1 MGAAGGAGW
10 ARARGAAPVAP
21 AVAGAG
27 AKLFGVVGAARREA
41 RQATRELLDHSRE
54 RLRRPTAARGSR
66 AVVTFSSS
74 YLYFLVLES
83 SWAFCIGLAVVV
95 YLVAIAI
102 CTPLSL
108 AVTLTNTAEDYE
120 NEFGHGLEGRHL
132 NLALRFATTHIVTM
146 GFGSVIPV
154 SDFGYALAT
163 MQQIL
168 GVLVNVFVFSAVMA
182 KFQSPQADFVFS
194 RICTVVQRDRV
205 PTLLFRLG
213 NLRCHTLYGPEIRL
227 TLLRRHVTAEG
238 EVFSRR
244 LELDV
249 PQPSTIS
256 GIYTIAHS
264 ISCDSP
270 LRPLLESG
278 ALQKCLGADPEDG
291 SEGEDWWSRQSAVT
305 SKGSTGNDKAQE
317 FLKAADNG
325 EKLLLHVT
333 VRALDNIYGGD
344 VCASSTFGAG
354 CIHFGRFF
362 KDMIDVEQ
370 GRPTIDWNKMSD
382 LKSKWESAAARTL
395 QLQSKGFIAKQG
407 SAGINYEN
415 QSERKILPN
424 SNVIAARRRVPVQSI
439 PIDAVFW
446 PPPEPKGL
454 PASGVPRIASGS
466 ARVSY
471 GEELFDAGA
480 PPGPLAPFCPYCK
493 RLGLL
498 LGEAGVEYELLQIDL
513 TPGKKPAWFER
524 AYEPAEVPAVQGL
537 EGFGAGGE
545 AWAGG
550 YAEAAEHWAKMDP
563 RVARVLARPSPMTP
577 EAAMAAGE
585 GMIFGGVA
593 LLMLGT
599 RTEMGRGMLQFM
611 LSKLYGDEG
620 AAQAQEVLEGC
631 GSEDAA
637 AQAAARASCTAKCRE
652 RVEEM
657 KEVMEQAAA
666 CGGFLGGAEPA
677 LADMWAGPMT
687 QMAKTCLETGLID
700 VGQPMGP
707 AALPHLGLEAL
718 DQFLLKW
725 TRRPSWH
732 GTFLSDYTFNAA
744 GLRSMMA
751 KMAPAAPDVLTAA
764 ALNPIFARAREMD
777 PKYRAAM
784 RLVETSNGWPEL
796 AAESDGKPQEN
807 TAEADARAPPPSV
820 TGRTSKAK
828 LRGRATRPPE
838 ETYMDGAICI

>member
-1 MGAAGGAGW
+1 MSAAQ
-10 ARARGAAPVAP
+10 
-21 AVAGAG
+21 
-27 AKLFGVVGAARREA
+27 KEA
-41 RQATRELLDHSRE
+41 RQATRELLGHSRE

-66 AVVTFSSS
+66 AVVFSSS

-83 SWAFCIGLAVVV
+83 SWAFCICLAFGV

-108 AVTLTNTAEDYE
+108 SVTLTNTAEDYE
-120 NEFGHGLEGRHL
+120 NEFGHGVEDRHL

-154 SDFGYALAT
+154 SNFGYALAT
-163 MQQIL
+163 MQQVL

-244 LELDV
+244 LDLEV

-264 ISCDSP
+264 ISSDSP

-278 ALQKCLGADPEDG
+278 ALEKCLGAASEDCAE
-291 SEGEDWWSRQSAVT
+291 SEDWWSRQSADT
-305 SKGSTGNDKAQE
+305 SKGGTGNEKAE
-317 FLKAADNG
+317 DFLKAADNG
-325 EKLLLHVT
+325 EKILLHVT
-333 VRALDNIYGGD
+333 LRAFDNTYGGD
-344 VCASSTFGAG
+344 VCASTTFGPG

-362 KDMIDVEQ
+362 KDMIEIVQ

-382 LKSKWESAAARTL
+382 LKSKWESAASRSLELKSKDFKAEQAWTGISKEP
-395 QLQSKGFIAKQG
+395 QSNRKMMFNSKMAK
-407 SAGINYEN
+407 
-415 QSERKILPN
+415 K
-424 SNVIAARRRVPVQSI
+424 RRRLPVQSI
-439 PIDAVFW
+439 SIDEVFW
-446 PPPEPKGL
+446 PPPEPKEL
-454 PASGVPRIASGS
+454 PASGLPRIASGS

-498 LGEAGVEYELLQIDL
+498 LGEAGVEYELMQIDL

-524 AYEPAEVPAVQGL
+524 AYEPATVPAVQGL

-550 YAEAAEHWAKMDP
+550 YEEAAEHWAKVDP

-577 EAAMAAGE
+577 QAAMGSGE
-585 GMIFGGVA
+585 SMIFGGVA

-599 RTEMGRGMLQFM
+599 RTETGRGTLQFL

-620 AAQAQEVLEGC
+620 AAQAQEVLEGS

-637 AQAAARASCTAKCRE
+637 AQAAARASCRAKCRGM
-652 RVEEM
+652 VEEM
-657 KEVMEQAAA
+657 KQVMEQAAA
-666 CGGFLGGAEPA
+666 SGGFLGGTEPA
-677 LADMWAGPMT
+677 LADVWVGPMA

-700 VGQPMGP
+700 VGQPFGP

-732 GTFLSDYTFNAA
+732 SSFLSDFTFNAA

-751 KMAPAAPDVLTAA
+751 KMVPAAPDVLNAA
-764 ALNPIFARAREMD
+764 AMDPIFARAREMD

-784 RLVETSNGWPEL
+784 RLVETSSGWQEL
-796 AAESDGKPQEN
+796 VEEPDGELSENAAE
-807 TAEADARAPPPSV
+807 TDAGAPAPSV
-820 TGRTSKAK
+820 TGWTQKMKLRRRATSK
-828 LRGRATRPPE
+828 PV

>member
-1 MGAAGGAGW
+1 MGGAAGWVRTEGT
-10 ARARGAAPVAP
+10 ARVAP
-21 AVAGAG
+21 AGAG
-27 AKLFGVVGAARREA
+27 AGPRGGAKLLGVVGAAQREA
-41 RQATRELLDHSRE
+41 RQATRELLDLSRE

-66 AVVTFSSS
+66 AVVFSSS

-83 SWAFCIGLAVVV
+83 SWAFCTCLAVGV
-95 YLVAIAI
+95 YLVAIAV

-108 AVTLTNTAEDYE
+108 SVTLTNTAEDYE
-120 NEFGHGLEGRHL
+120 NEFGHGVEGRHL

-194 RICTVVQRDRV
+194 RICTVVQRDKV

-238 EVFSRR
+238 EVFSHR
-244 LELDV
+244 LDLEV
-249 PQPSTIS
+249 PQPPTIS

-264 ISCDSP
+264 ISSNSP

-278 ALQKCLGADPEDG
+278 ALQKCLGAVSEDCAE
-291 SEGEDWWSRQSAVT
+291 SEDWWSRQSADT
-305 SKGSTGNDKAQE
+305 SKGGTGNDKAEE

-325 EKLLLHVT
+325 EKILLHVT
-333 VRALDNIYGGD
+333 VRAFDNIYGGD
-344 VCASSTFGAG
+344 VCASTTFRAG

-362 KDMIDVEQ
+362 KDMIKIVQ

-382 LKSKWESAAARTL
+382 LKSRWESAAARSL
-395 QLQSKGFIAKQG
+395 ELKSKDFQADQ
-407 SAGINYEN
+407 AWTGINKEP
-415 QSERKILPN
+415 QSDRK
-424 SNVIAARRRVPVQSI
+424 
-439 PIDAVFW
+439 IDAVFRS
-446 PPPEPKGL
+446 PPEPKGL
-454 PASGVPRIASGS
+454 PASGLPRIASGS
-466 ARVSY
+466 GRVSY
-471 GEELFDAGA
+471 GEELFDTGA

-513 TPGKKPAWFER
+513 TKKPAWFER
-524 AYEPAEVPAVQGL
+524 AFEPATVPAVQGL
-537 EGFGAGGE
+537 KGFGAGGE

-550 YAEAAEHWAKMDP
+550 YEEAVEHWAKVDP

-577 EAAMAAGE
+577 QAAMGAGE
-585 GMIFGGVA
+585 SMIFGGVA

-599 RTEMGRGMLQFM
+599 RTETGRGTLKFL

-620 AAQAQEVLEGC
+620 AAQAQEVLEGS

-637 AQAAARASCTAKCRE
+637 AQAAARASCRAKCRE

-657 KEVMEQAAA
+657 KQVMEQAAA
-666 CGGFLGGAEPA
+666 SGGFLGGTEPA
-677 LADMWAGPMT
+677 LADIWVGPMG

-700 VGQPMGP
+700 VGQPLGP

-725 TRRPSWH
+725 TCRPSWH
-732 GTFLSDYTFNAA
+732 SSFLSDFTFNAA

-751 KMAPAAPDVLTAA
+751 KMVPTAPDVLNAA
-764 ALNPIFARAREMD
+764 VLNPIFERAREMD

-784 RLVETSNGWPEL
+784 RLVETSSGWQEHDESNGEL
-796 AAESDGKPQEN
+796 SENAAETDAGT
-807 TAEADARAPPPSV
+807 TAPTV
-820 TGRTSKAK
+820 TGWKQKMK
-828 LRGRATRPPE
+828 LQRRATRQPE
-838 ETYMDGAICI
+838 ETYMDGTICI